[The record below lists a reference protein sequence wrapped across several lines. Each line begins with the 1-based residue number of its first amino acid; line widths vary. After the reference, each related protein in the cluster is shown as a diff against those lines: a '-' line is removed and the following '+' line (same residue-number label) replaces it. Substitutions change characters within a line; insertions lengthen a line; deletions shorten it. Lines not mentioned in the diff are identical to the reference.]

1 MNAEHILMEGLIKD
15 CETRGIDP
23 DRHAMDGFHAGEIAQ
38 RQLDTLRSI
47 VAAKKADVAEGEL
60 SVAKEAEVAECER
73 LYELEVARQSKE
85 NEDAVSLEAEEERVH
100 ASEKR
105 ARRVSRT
112 LSNHAKLL
120 CRRMRTLTRFPDAAR
135 VASLSKHVDRRQTTM
150 IAFTPAER
158 AFAMLG
164 SFPPSVESQT
174 LLETI
179 NIEGRV
185 SAEHGAHLGVTQ
197 EGMVK
202 IRIFHRKNFEECE
215 LQVTQGRGANE
226 FNTVYR
232 GEDLPPAVAYW
243 HRDGNVWTPDTQRA
257 MMARRIATTFYV
269 LTPEPD
275 A

>member
-1 MNAEHILMEGLIKD
+1 MNAEYILMEGLIKD

-23 DRHAMDGFHAGEIAQ
+23 DRHAMDGFHAGEFAQ

-73 LYELEVARQSKE
+73 LSELEVARQSKE
-85 NEDAVSLEAEEERVH
+85 NEDALALEAEERVQ

-112 LSNHAKLL
+112 LSLHAKLL
-120 CRRMRTLTRFPDAAR
+120 GRRVRTLARFPDAAR
-135 VASLSKHVDRRQTTM
+135 VVSLSKHVDRRQAMM
-150 IAFTPAER
+150 IGFSPAEQ
-158 AFAMLG
+158 AFAKLG
-164 SFPPSVESQT
+164 SFPLLVESLK

-179 NIEGRV
+179 DIEGRI

-202 IRIFHRKNFEECE
+202 IRIFHRKNFEE
-215 LQVTQGRGANE
+215 
-226 FNTVYR
+226 
-232 GEDLPPAVAYW
+232 
-243 HRDGNVWTPDTQRA
+243 
-257 MMARRIATTFYV
+257 
-269 LTPEPD
+269 
-275 A
+275 